1 MSENEY
7 SGSTES
13 SKVIFSPEIP
23 EEGKID
29 EFPSLNKIPEIPEI
43 PIIGPEIPMEQTE
56 IPKIKNP
63 EEIDVR
69 SVKPLEEIFPEES
82 PEEGIAPEKKELTD
96 EEKKEKFIPVK
107 AIDSSNQKFIFLFDC
122 QDFIYICQ
130 FHHLKNFLVQIIT
143 VSFNHWPLRVSRNI
157 HIFSHFLNC
166 LEHTDKVILVG

>member
-13 SKVIFSPEIP
+13 SKVIFNHEIP

-43 PIIGPEIPMEQTE
+43 PVIGPEIPMEQTE

-63 EEIDVR
+63 EEIDVK
-69 SVKPLEEIFPEES
+69 SVRPLEEIFPEES

-96 EEKKEKFIPVK
+96 EEKKEKFI
-107 AIDSSNQKFIFLFDC
+107 Q
-122 QDFIYICQ
+122 
-130 FHHLKNFLVQIIT
+130 HLKDSKLVYHPRKNFGVAYHKKRKTKNKMQ
-143 VSFNHWPLRVSRNI
+143 RQSRKN
-157 HIFSHFLNC
+157 NR
-166 LEHTDKVILVG
+166 